1 MTQYTNRVAF
11 IAPVEHSEVCNAVAN
26 LLGRSGYNF
35 SVRLSPDGLEPTTH
49 TGGSTVE
56 TKDFVR
62 ILELASRITPDVEG
76 LTQEDWGVIAE
87 HLVIDSKP
95 SARTNPKAQFDY
107 LSETLGLSIIQNEE
121 D

>member
-11 IAPVEHSEVCNAVAN
+11 VAPVDHSEVCNAVAN

-35 SVRLSPDGLEPTTH
+35 SVRLSPDGLEPATH
-49 TGGSTVE
+49 AGGSTVE
-56 TKDFVR
+56 TEEFIR
-62 ILELASRITPDVEG
+62 LLNLASRVTPEVEG
-76 LTQEDWGVIAE
+76 LTEEDWKVVAD
-87 HLVIDSKP
+87 HLSIDAKP

-107 LSETLGLSIIQNEE
+107 LVETLGLSIIQNEE